1 MTSHTQSKSLMSIVN
16 TSSPIGADVAIIQA
30 PYEATVSYG
39 KGAAHGPEKIL
50 EALEGKV
57 EFFDRNYKLEINK
70 FLKIACLDAHDM
82 STLSPEQALAHL
94 VEQTQSVVSS
104 GAFPFLLGGEH
115 SVTLG
120 PLTALVQEYN
130 PAEVTIVQLDAHC
143 DLREND
149 ADYSEHPSHLAH
161 SCVMRRAHEL
171 GYQLVQVGI
180 RTYAKSEYEYFSA
193 HPNTIHVFE
202 WGATTP
208 SMASILHAIQT
219 KYVYITIDADGFDP
233 AFMPATGTPVQGGI
247 DWWYGVELLSQVIR
261 AHQVVGA
268 DIVEVAPVPTS
279 VLTEYG
285 AAQLFYSMVAEV
297 FKSKFSA

>member
-1 MTSHTQSKSLMSIVN
+1 MTIIN
-16 TSSPIGADVAIIQA
+16 ASSPVGADVVIIQA

-50 EALEGKV
+50 EALAGKL
-57 EFFDRNYKLEINK
+57 ELFDRSFKLEINNL
-70 FLKIACLDAHDM
+70 LKIACLDAHDM
-82 STLSPEQALAHL
+82 SALSPEQALAHL
-94 VEQTQSVVSS
+94 VEQTQSVVSL

-120 PLTALVQEYN
+120 PLKALAHKYN

-143 DLREND
+143 DLRDSD

-193 HPNTIHVFE
+193 HSDTIHVFE
-202 WGATTP
+202 WGAKTP
-208 SMASILHAIQT
+208 SIASIVQAIQT

-247 DWWYGVELLSQVIR
+247 DWWYGIELLSQVIR

-285 AAQLFYSMVAEV
+285 AAQLFYSMVTEV
-297 FKSKFSA
+297 FRSKLVA